1 VVPGQH
7 AMGEPLPWPSLTTTW
22 ITDELAPDQ
31 GREADATVPLLRPDE
46 FHGYKAEPY
55 PTGSR
60 LLYVLPGPG
69 MRARTS

>member
-1 VVPGQH
+1 MNLRQ
-7 AMGEPLPWPSLTTTW
+7 TK
-22 ITDELAPDQ
+22 

-46 FHGYKAEPY
+46 FHGCEAEPY

>member
-1 VVPGQH
+1 MNLHQ
-7 AMGEPLPWPSLTTTW
+7 TK
-22 ITDELAPDQ
+22 

-46 FHGYKAEPY
+46 FHGYEAEPY